1 MEFNQLMLVAFLVES
16 LIQTIKPL
24 YDRTKGWNLDA
35 LIALIIGI
43 GFCFLVNVDLF
54 SIVDINLGFSDP
66 VVNHTLGV
74 VLTGMVASRGS
85 NLAHDL
91 LKYVQKSS
99 APSLDNAVG

>member
-1 MEFNQLMLVAFLVES
+1 MEFNQLLLVAFLVES

-43 GFCFLVNVDLF
+43 GFCVLVNVNLF
-54 SIVDINLGFSDP
+54 SIVDIDLGFSNP
-66 VVNHTLGV
+66 AVNHSLGV

-91 LKYVQKSS
+91 LKICPEIVISKF
-99 APSLDNAVG
+99 G